1 MLSRTGEGPQRWH
14 RRLSHAR
21 TVGSSGWMDKEG
33 VRQLLLANGCVA
45 LFLCVPED
53 YQLHVTF
60 TVTLAVVTYMVAR
73 AQAKQAQD

>member
-1 MLSRTGEGPQRWH
+1 
-14 RRLSHAR
+14 
-21 TVGSSGWMDKEG
+21 MDKEG

-73 AQAKQAQD
+73 AQTKQAQD